1 MVQTVHKGPAH
12 SRFYVLERA
21 STYGIKVL
29 HVSEFKERYLSR
41 ATTARAHAS
50 AAGGAVG
57 ASAAQTRVTGAAG
70 RAGKLSRVETTT
82 TVAAAAAASGG
93 GGFVGKGKGRAV
105 VRITEQ
111 DYEPL
116 GPYHLKIEDGSG
128 LYRPIIGIWPPD
140 EDGNPT

>member
-1 MVQTVHKGPAH
+1 M
-12 SRFYVLERA
+12 ERA
-21 STYGIKVL
+21 SAYGIKVL

-41 ATTARAHAS
+41 ATPARALTS

-57 ASAAQTRVTGAAG
+57 ASAAQTRAAGPAG
-70 RAGKLSRVETTT
+70 RAGKPSRVEATA
-82 TVAAAAAASGG
+82 AAAAAASGG